1 MKLSI
6 KNFGAI
12 KDGEIDLSK
21 KVYVF
26 VGYNNTGKTYI
37 SQLMYALNVQS
48 FSKGIT
54 DKLGEDNDLGIK
66 ISNNKF
72 KITKTILKKF
82 TTALNEVLIEEVIPK
97 VFNISPNHH
106 LLENAEIKILQPEI
120 KQIEDRE
127 KVEISSILAT
137 NLDDKVYETI
147 RLIKQSK
154 SLEITI
160 EEKEFPAKVA
170 DALGM
175 DMPTFKEAYKIT
187 LIHRFL
193 FQLFYLF
200 EGNSFYLPA
209 SRLFY
214 PTFYQYIFRVE
225 KKKRE
230 LTSANLAEI
239 IDQAKDTNKKEILK
253 LLEREQHSLKSPYTE
268 PTNNLINKIYDI
280 NGDVKVSP
288 DYADYIETLEK
299 LMGGKLEIERAEG
312 IANKEFMLKVDDE
325 NKLDMYMA
333 SSSANQLTT
342 LYLYFKYWVKDY
354 LNFLIIDEPEENLHP
369 KSQLKLLEILLDFAN
384 KNNNRLLLVN
394 HTPLFTEALNNYI
407 MLGTLKKKLEPEEY
421 DNVVRKLKIKD
432 IPINKEDVGIY
443 FFNGNEIREYEVGE
457 YGTTFKDFDREI
469 YKVKNTSEELSSLI
483 LEAKT
488 NVSIPT

>member
-37 SQLMYALNVQS
+37 SQLMYALSSQS
-48 FSKGIT
+48 FLENI
-54 DKLGEDNDLGIK
+54 DKKLADKDLGIK
-66 ISNNKF
+66 IINNRLE
-72 KITKTILKKF
+72 ITNTILKKF
-82 TTALNEVLIEEVIPK
+82 TAALNDLLVEEVIPK
-97 VFNISPNHH
+97 TFNISKNHH
-106 LLENAEIKILQPEI
+106 LLERAEIKILQPELEFV
-120 KQIEDRE
+120 KNRKFE
-127 KVEISSILAT
+127 LAFQMRA
-137 NLDDKVYETI
+137 D
-147 RLIKQSK
+147 SK
-154 SLEITI
+154 EYDMIQLTKRSESLEII
-160 EEKEFPAKVA
+160 LEEKRLPDEIDSLLNSLLPS
-170 DALGM
+170 
-175 DMPTFKEAYKIT
+175 FKEARKT
-187 LIHRFL
+187 GLIYRL
-193 FQLFYLF
+193 LLKLFYLF
-200 EGNSFYLPA
+200 EGNGFYLPA

-214 PTFYQYIFRVE
+214 PTFYQYVFRVE
-225 KKKRE
+225 KERRE
-230 LTSANLAEI
+230 LISANLADI
-239 IDQAKDTNKKEILK
+239 IEQGKGTDKREILK
-253 LLEREQHSLKSPYTE
+253 LLKQQQNSFRSPYTE
-268 PTNNLINKIYDI
+268 PTNNLINRIYDLNTDI
-280 NGDVKVSP
+280 KAQQ
-288 DYADYIETLEK
+288 DYVNYIEILEE
-299 LMGGKLEIERAEG
+299 LMGGKLDIDRAEG
-312 IANKEFMLKVDDE
+312 IANKEFRLKVDDE
-325 NKLDMYMA
+325 NSLDMYLA

-342 LYLYFKYWVKDY
+342 LYLYFKYWVKEKS
-354 LNFLIIDEPEENLHP
+354 NFLIIDEPEENLHP

-384 KNNNRLLLVN
+384 KNDNRLLLVN

>member
-37 SQLMYALNVQS
+37 SQLMYALSSQS
-48 FSKGIT
+48 FLENI
-54 DKLGEDNDLGIK
+54 DKKLADKDLGIK
-66 ISNNKF
+66 IINNRLE
-72 KITKTILKKF
+72 ITNTILKKF
-82 TTALNEVLIEEVIPK
+82 TAALNDLLVEEVIPNIL
-97 VFNISPNHH
+97 NISKNHH
-106 LLENAEIKILQPEI
+106 LLEGAEVKILPPTLNQI
-120 KQIEDRE
+120 KNRE
-127 KVEISSILAT
+127 KIELVSLISMG
-137 NLDDKVYETI
+137 DDEKNEVI
-147 RLIKQSK
+147 QLIKRNK
-154 SLEITI
+154 SLEITL
-160 EEKEFPAKVA
+160 EEKKLPEKILKIIPNTVLP
-170 DALGM
+170 DL
-175 DMPTFKEAYKIT
+175 KEAQKLGLVYR
-187 LIHRFL
+187 LL
-193 FQLFYLF
+193 LQLFYLA
-200 EGNSFYLPA
+200 EDHSLYLPA
-209 SRLFY
+209 SRIFY
-214 PTFYQYIFRVE
+214 PTFYQYVFRVE
-225 KKKRE
+225 KERRE
-230 LTSANLAEI
+230 LISANLADI
-239 IDQAKDTNKKEILK
+239 IEQGKGTDKREILK
-253 LLEREQHSLKSPYTE
+253 LLKQQQNSFRSPYTE
-268 PTNNLINKIYDI
+268 PTNNLINKIYDLNTDI
-280 NGDVKVSP
+280 KAQQ
-288 DYADYIETLEK
+288 DYVNYIEILEE
-299 LMGGKLEIERAEG
+299 LMGGKLDIDRAEG
-312 IANKEFMLKVDDE
+312 IANKEFRLKVDDE
-325 NKLDMYMA
+325 NSLDMYLA

-342 LYLYFKYWVKDY
+342 LYLYFKYWVKEKS
-354 LNFLIIDEPEENLHP
+354 NFLIIDEPEENLHP

-384 KNNNRLLLVN
+384 KNDNRLLLVN